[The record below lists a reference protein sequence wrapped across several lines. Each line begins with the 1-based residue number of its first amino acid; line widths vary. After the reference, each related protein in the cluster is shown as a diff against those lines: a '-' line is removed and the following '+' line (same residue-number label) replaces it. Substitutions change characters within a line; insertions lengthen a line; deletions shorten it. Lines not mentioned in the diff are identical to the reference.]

1 MTCNRSSYCFFETV
15 NTASDPG
22 SFQWLAVMSKL
33 SITNKD
39 IQLRVK
45 KLLRVTPQLSA
56 KAEKELLGNQVFFLL
71 QSRFFLLQSRLF
83 ITRAAKNQGD
93 AKIICKELCTDC
105 TALRHSKG
113 SYKSELSIQCSA
125 ELLKIFH
132 CALLARPSGPVQC
145 SAVHSQS
152 LKCFSLEKP
161 RLLSFIHQTPTTLCS
176 TPTNLPCVV
185 HMKNSSPPTP
195 IQRPD
200 SSSYCAVHNLV
211 NFQKSLFCQS

>member
-1 MTCNRSSYCFFETV
+1 MQRR
-15 NTASDPG
+15 
-22 SFQWLAVMSKL
+22 AV
-33 SITNKD
+33 KD
-39 IQLRVK
+39 
-45 KLLRVTPQLSA
+45 
-56 KAEKELLGNQVFFLL
+56 
-71 QSRFFLLQSRLF
+71 
-83 ITRAAKNQGD
+83 
-93 AKIICKELCTDC
+93 
-105 TALRHSKG
+105 
-113 SYKSELSIQCSA
+113 
-125 ELLKIFH
+125 FH

-176 TPTNLPCVV
+176 TPTNLPCDV

-211 NFQKSLFCQS
+211 NFQKRYFAKVDWKGSVDCDDEGCQRIVFHPIPVTSVTKNCFPPDSTHKCDKE